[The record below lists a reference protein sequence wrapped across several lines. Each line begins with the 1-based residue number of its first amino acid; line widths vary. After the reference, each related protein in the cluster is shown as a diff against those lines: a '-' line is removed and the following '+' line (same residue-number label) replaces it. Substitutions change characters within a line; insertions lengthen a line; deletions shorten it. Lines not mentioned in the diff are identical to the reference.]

1 MKLMHL
7 SDLHLGKRV
16 NGFSMLEEQRFILE
30 QILQLVHAEHPQG
43 VLLAGDLFD
52 KPTPPAE
59 AVSLLDDFLA
69 GLSHLGCTIFAIS
82 GNHDSP
88 ERIAYGGRLLRH
100 SGVHMSP
107 VYGGSISPITL
118 EDDLGPVDFYLL
130 PFLKPAYL
138 RSVMPETEIHSC
150 QEAVEKALEGLPV
163 DPRRRNVLVAHQFVA
178 GAQVLEQ
185 EELLIGGS
193 DGVDAALFRDF
204 DYVAL
209 GHLHGPQSVGRDTL
223 RYCGTPLKYSFA
235 EASHHKSVTLVE
247 LDAKGQVTLNLLP
260 LTPQHD
266 LREIRGTYDQVMD
279 RSSYTQQNRFDYL
292 HITLTDEEDVPDAIG
307 RLRTV
312 YPNLMKL
319 DYDNRRTRETGE
331 LLPEDALEHQSP
343 LELFGDFYRMQNN
356 KELDDAQLAYLN
368 GLTKEIWEEEV

>member
-1 MKLMHL
+1 M
-7 SDLHLGKRV
+7 
-16 NGFSMLEEQRFILE
+16 
-30 QILQLVHAEHPQG
+30 
-43 VLLAGDLFD
+43 
-52 KPTPPAE
+52 
-59 AVSLLDDFLA
+59 
-69 GLSHLGCTIFAIS
+69 
-82 GNHDSP
+82 
-88 ERIAYGGRLLRH
+88 
-100 SGVHMSP
+100 
-107 VYGGSISPITL
+107 
-118 EDDLGPVDFYLL
+118 
-130 PFLKPAYL
+130 
-138 RSVMPETEIHSC
+138 
-150 QEAVEKALEGLPV
+150 

-279 RSSYTQQNRFDYL
+279 RSAYTQQNRFDYL

-331 LLPEDALEHQSP
+331 LLPEDTLEHQSP